1 MRSWEE
7 KGQMSSSETSGKLEL
22 MLSVNCD
29 EFASYPGKVAILLV
43 GSCYKQRDR
52 FWLPVSR
59 VAPAQTKPSLIL
71 QFCSLLAKWA
81 MNSRKQHSEPARSRI
96 LSILP
101 TIHRVSV
108 NLRNTGLI
116 SHKNLAQRR
125 PFRRKKIVFLTIDS
139 LNEFFKRVNLHL
151 YSRLC
156 KCVII
161 L

>member
-1 MRSWEE
+1 
-7 KGQMSSSETSGKLEL
+7 
-22 MLSVNCD
+22 
-29 EFASYPGKVAILLV
+29 
-43 GSCYKQRDR
+43 
-52 FWLPVSR
+52 
-59 VAPAQTKPSLIL
+59 
-71 QFCSLLAKWA
+71 

-108 NLRNTGLI
+108 NLRNTGFI

-139 LNEFFKRVNLHL
+139 LNEFFKRVDFHL

-161 L
+161 LRKENHCIVKWALSMSFCPLVKGKKIYGRLKTLNYYGSSHGAQYLAKTRRTRQEKELRKRMK